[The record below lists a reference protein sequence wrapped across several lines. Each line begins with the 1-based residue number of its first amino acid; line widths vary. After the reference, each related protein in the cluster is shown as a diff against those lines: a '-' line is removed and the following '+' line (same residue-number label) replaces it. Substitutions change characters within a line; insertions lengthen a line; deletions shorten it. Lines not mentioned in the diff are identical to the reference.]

1 VSGLDVSRAEAEL
14 AQAQATLPEIER
26 QIVATENQ
34 LRVLLAQN
42 PGPIP
47 RGGRALEAQFPP
59 QVPAG
64 LPSALLERR
73 PDLLAAE
80 YDLVS
85 ANALI
90 GATKAALFPSISLT
104 GLLGAESSALSDLF
118 RGSARTW
125 SFGLGLIQPI
135 LNANVSKYQVEA
147 ARARTEQ
154 ALQQYQRTVEQAFRE
169 VSDSLNAY
177 SRFRDVYTAQQEQVR
192 ALTRASRLAQLRYQS
207 GYSSYLEVLDANRQ
221 LFSAELALS
230 QAQRDSLVSVVQLYR
245 ALGGGWAP
253 EERGLQT
260 EN

>member
-1 VSGLDVSRAEAEL
+1 M
-14 AQAQATLPEIER
+14 
-26 QIVATENQ
+26 
-34 LRVLLAQN
+34 
-42 PGPIP
+42 
-47 RGGRALEAQFPP
+47 
-59 QVPAG
+59 
-64 LPSALLERR
+64 
-73 PDLLAAE
+73 
-80 YDLVS
+80 VS

-135 LNANVSKYQVEA
+135 LNANASKYQVDA

-253 EERGLQT
+253 EERGLQM